1 MSELKKVR
9 MKLYQVIETGSKE
22 LIIEVSRELD
32 KIILKHMYSQLGAKN
47 L

>member
-1 MSELKKVR
+1 MRLHEA
-9 MKLYQVIETGSKE
+9 IETGPWE

-32 KIILKHMYSQLGAKN
+32 RIILKHMHSQLSESH